1 MAQHVYARLS
11 GCGWTLV
18 PLAPYAI
25 DRVHDRP
32 NGVRVRHESPDGLR
46 EALLVFGG
54 NLPDVELGKGTQA
67 LEAVLDLQEGPHLDH
82 WRVETT
88 VFICRWPEG
97 FALTSPASPGTPFE
111 LHGPDGA
118 LVYVQGPVRV
128 DRLPPLNEMV
138 GPGQSVRRYGRTARG
153 GWVELEYEH
162 EGERWRQTHRVL
174 EDTSGYALVVSA
186 QAPVGA
192 AGLAEA
198 AAEEVAASLAPYE
211 GE

>member
-11 GCGWTLV
+11 GFGWTLV
-18 PLAPYAI
+18 PLAPYVI
-25 DRVHDRP
+25 ERLYDRP
-32 NGVRVRHESPDGLR
+32 NAVLVRHESPDGLR

-54 NLPDVELGKGTQA
+54 NLPDVELGEGTQA
-67 LEAVLDLQEGPHLDH
+67 LAEVLDLQEGPHLDH

-88 VFICRWPEG
+88 VFTCRWPEG
-97 FALTSPASPGTPFE
+97 FTLASPASPGTPFE

-118 LVYVQGPVRV
+118 LVYVQGPIRV
-128 DRLPPLNEMV
+128 DRLPPLTEMV
-138 GPGQSVRRYGRTARG
+138 GPGQSVRCHGRTARG

-162 EGERWRQTHRVL
+162 QGQPWRQTHRAM
-174 EDTSGYALVVSA
+174 EDASGYALVVSA

-198 AAEEVAASLAPYE
+198 AAVDAAASLAPYE